1 MLPAVAAAVAAF
13 AFFFEGCTPQKPKSA
28 STRGQHGEQ
37 KDRYVEPR
45 LDPMDKYDRYRGS
58 FGPGHRW

>member
-1 MLPAVAAAVAAF
+1 MLPAVAAAAAAAAF
-13 AFFFEGCTPQKPKSA
+13 AFFFEGCTPQKPKPTS
-28 STRGQHGEQ
+28 SRGQSGEQ

-45 LDPMDKYDRYRGS
+45 IDPMDKYHGS